1 MQGRY
6 LFQGEPI
13 LRLWILSPKNGSE
26 QSLSESLETFSVG
39 YMSHRTLRFVRS
51 FVYVD
56 LPDARAVRY

>member
-13 LRLWILSPKNGSE
+13 PHLWILSPKNGSE
-26 QSLSESLETFSVG
+26 RSLSESLEIFSVG

-51 FVYVD
+51 SAFVAF
-56 LPDARAVRY
+56 PDAQAVRH